1 MKCPHCSHSDT
12 RVADSRPAE
21 DGAILRRRRICDNC
35 GARFTTHE
43 RTLLSPLIV
52 VKKDGRREEFNADK
66 LRNGLVK
73 ACNKLPVA
81 TNDIQAVIADVEA
94 ALRAESVSEA
104 ASEHIG
110 ELVMERLFVLN
121 EVAYVRFASVY
132 QRFDDVRRFAQL
144 LERMSRRARRN
155 ARGEQSDA
163 DDEADDAELDDIA
176 DSMEAMMPEG
186 TRSGRRAAKAAGKDA
201 NAAGAVRP

>member
-1 MKCPHCSHSDT
+1 MKCPQCSHSDT
-12 RVADSRPAE
+12 RVSDSRPAE

-35 GARFTTHE
+35 GFRFTTHE

-81 TNDIQAVIADVEA
+81 TNDIQDMIADVEA
-94 ALRAESVSEA
+94 ALRQESVSEA

-110 ELVMERLFVLN
+110 ELVMERLFLLN

-132 QRFDDVRRFAQL
+132 QRFDDVRRFAKL
-144 LERMSRRARRN
+144 LEGMSRRARRKS
-155 ARGEQSDA
+155 GKA
-163 DDEADDAELDDIA
+163 DTDREVLDEKDTGAEAPKTPRKAKVAADKSSAN
-176 DSMEAMMPEG
+176 G
-186 TRSGRRAAKAAGKDA
+186 AGH
-201 NAAGAVRP
+201 